1 MKKINRKFNLNLM
14 IRILFII
21 SSPFFTILLSN
32 RYSSKIVLIGAILTL
47 LISIFIDYKYL
58 KNIEFNKKNILIS
71 FFISMYS
78 LKYYL
83 RFENNFVKS
92 LNNLV
97 ENHFG
102 IIFDDFIYKIIILLS
117 VPFFS
122 LLIYLFIKKIIPIIK
137 SFFCRLSKNE
147 KKYLIII
154 SSLGLFISI
163 AIPFVTT
170 AFSIPMHDNKL
181 CIYDV
186 IYTSDSG
193 AITYEDAFFNVSY
206 AENDIRQPL
215 FGIFSLPFS
224 IIGKFIAEILFFVPE
239 RYDYVSAMTFI
250 QFVLLSVSTILI
262 SRMLKLKEE
271 DKKYFYL
278 LFSISFSYMI
288 FSIILEQYVIGLFYL
303 ILTCYCFYEKKLKP
317 NYLYV
322 GAVGTMLTSGIV
334 FPLISKIK
342 NLKKYIIDAFKCL
355 AVFLSVLTVGGQFP
369 QIFLMFTNFNSLTST
384 FAKKMGF
391 IDKFYQF
398 INFVKGILI
407 APKGKIVEVLN
418 HPSYQL
424 VEVKN
429 IMIIGVFI
437 LLIVIVSYILN
448 RKNKF
453 ANFCILWVIFSA
465 ILLLFIG
472 WGTSENGLILYSLY
486 FAFAYLSLFYL
497 FFRRVIKSDKIF
509 GIFMILLCLMI
520 LTCNIQ
526 ELINIFSFA
535 IKNY

>member
-1 MKKINRKFNLNLM
+1 MKKINKKSVFNLV
-14 IRILFII
+14 IRVLFML

-32 RYSSKIVLIGAILTL
+32 RYDYKVVLVGAIISF

-58 KNIEFNKKNILIS
+58 RNIQFDKKC
-71 FFISMYS
+71 FFISIFISLYS

-83 RFENNFVKS
+83 RFENSFVKM

-97 ENHFG
+97 KHYFG
-102 IIFDDFIYKIIILLS
+102 IVFDDFIYKIIVLLS

-122 LLIYLFIKKIIPIIK
+122 VLIYLFIKKILPIIK
-137 SFFCRLSKNE
+137 QFYCKLSKSE
-147 KKYLIII
+147 RKYLIII
-154 SSLGLFISI
+154 SFIGLFVSI
-163 AIPFVTT
+163 VLPFLTT
-170 AFSIPMHDNKL
+170 AFSIPMHNNKL
-181 CIYDV
+181 YIYDV

-206 AENDIRQPL
+206 VENDVRQPL

-224 IIGKFIAEILFFVPE
+224 IVGKLLAEILFFVPE
-239 RYDYVSAMTFI
+239 KYEYVSAMTFI
-250 QFVLLSVSTILI
+250 QFVLLSLSTILI
-262 SRMLKLKEE
+262 SRMLKLKEK
-271 DKKYFYL
+271 DKKYLYL

-303 ILTCYCFYEKKLKP
+303 VLTCYYFYEKKLKP

-334 FPLISKIK
+334 FPLISEIK
-342 NLKKYIIDAFKCL
+342 NLKRYITDTFKCFL
-355 AVFLSVLTVGGQFP
+355 VFLSVLTIGGQFP
-369 QIFLMFTNFNSLTST
+369 QIFSVLTNFSSLTST
-384 FAKKMGF
+384 FAKKISF
-391 IDKFYQF
+391 VDRFYQF
-398 INFVKGILI
+398 INFIKGIII
-407 APKGKIVEVLN
+407 APKGKVMEILN

-424 VEVKN
+424 AEVKS
-429 IMIIGVFI
+429 IA
-437 LLIVIVSYILN
+437 LLGVIVLIAVILGYILN

-453 ANFCILWVIFSA
+453 ANFCILWVAFSVM
-465 ILLLFIG
+465 LLLFIG

-497 FFRRVIKSDKIF
+497 FLRSIIKNDKVFRFFV
-509 GIFMILLCLMI
+509 ILLCLTI
-520 LTCNIQ
+520 LLCNIP
-526 ELINIFSFA
+526 ELVKVLSFA